1 MSKRKD
7 RLYTHYRVCP
17 ICAGKN
23 IYVWKSKKRF
33 QKEKTYIHCYKC
45 CKDIQVKV
53 KKEDKNDN

>member
-23 IYVWKSKKRF
+23 ISVLKSKRIF
-33 QKEKTYIHCYKC
+33 QKEKTYIQCHKC
-45 CKDIQVKV
+45 CKDIQVKE
-53 KKEDKNDN
+53 KRKI